1 LKKVKKGKVRVTRAP
16 SNVQRAM
23 RIMEALRRGGIPI
36 TTETISEL
44 ISIPER
50 EWASAIKKMRQPAS
64 SVQPPAQPQP
74 SAQPPAP
81 QLPGTP
87 APTPAPTP
95 TPAGQTTPV
104 TPAPA
109 ATPAQPAAPPTSAPT
124 PAPTPTTPP
133 APPAVAAPPKA
144 TWIAIVAIAALFI
157 AFCALAVALMYR
169 PAPPEIAGLQTLVQN
184 QNLQIQEIQSQIR
197 NLSSQLQQQH
207 SQIQQLQAQIQNL
220 TSQLEKPQ
228 ANQTGAE
235 KLLVQI
241 ERLEQELR
249 KIENTS
255 FEAID
260 AFLRSVP
267 KGWTAQE
274 MAQDLTS
281 RFWVEAKIVNA
292 SNVQYLFIKF
302 KCCCGP
308 TQEWWW
314 VTYKGLLNPKEAPV
328 QP

>member
-1 LKKVKKGKVRVTRAP
+1 
-16 SNVQRAM
+16 
-23 RIMEALRRGGIPI
+23 
-36 TTETISEL
+36 
-44 ISIPER
+44 
-50 EWASAIKKMRQPAS
+50 
-64 SVQPPAQPQP
+64 
-74 SAQPPAP
+74 
-81 QLPGTP
+81 
-87 APTPAPTP
+87 
-95 TPAGQTTPV
+95 
-104 TPAPA
+104 
-109 ATPAQPAAPPTSAPT
+109 
-124 PAPTPTTPP
+124 
-133 APPAVAAPPKA
+133 
-144 TWIAIVAIAALFI
+144 
-157 AFCALAVALMYR
+157 MYR

-281 RFWVEAKIVNA
+281 RFWVQTEIITKD
-292 SNVQYLFIKF
+292 NVQYLFLRF
-302 KCCCGP
+302 KCNSCTP
-308 TQEWWW
+308 TTNPWWW
-314 VTYKGLLNPKEAPV
+314 VTWKGLLSSEECPV
-328 QP
+328 KP